1 MAFERIMGLDVV
13 DEVEYQKYREQM
25 TPILGAFGG
34 AFGYDFKIS
43 AVLKSKTEASINRV
57 FTIEFPSE
65 ETMHEFFNDSTYLAV
80 KKQYFDNAVKSAT
93 VISLH
98 EKNNK

>member
-13 DEVEYQKYREQM
+13 DEAEYQKYREQM
-25 TPILGAFGG
+25 TPILG

-80 KKQYFDNAVKSAT
+80 KKQHFDNAVKSTT